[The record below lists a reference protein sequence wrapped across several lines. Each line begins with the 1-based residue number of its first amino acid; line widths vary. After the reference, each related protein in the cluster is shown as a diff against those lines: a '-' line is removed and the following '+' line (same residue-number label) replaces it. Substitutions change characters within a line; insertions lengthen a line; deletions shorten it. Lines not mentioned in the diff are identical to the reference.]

1 MKNSQKGIVLI
12 NEEGDNK
19 LNIVVVGAG
28 AVGMLVASFL
38 SETHEVT
45 LVTRTETQKEKMEEN
60 GLLRINIDESSACKK
75 IKVSTNLQQI
85 EKNSIVIVA
94 VKYHHLKSLY
104 SELSMLHKEIPL
116 LFLQNGLAH
125 FDEVLK
131 LPQRTIAF
139 SSCQFGAERKN
150 EYTVQHRGIGVL
162 KIAVERG
169 ELDSFSFFHQLN
181 NECFPIKFE
190 ENAEQ
195 MLFEKAF
202 LNCFINPLTS
212 ILQVRNGELIENPY
226 SLKLLKNLYEEM
238 IYAFPEQ
245 KDKLPFD
252 AVVALC
258 KNTAKNTSSMLSDR
272 LNGRKTEVETIVGA
286 VIKKAEKRGK
296 KLSILNTLY
305 HIILSIENRGE

>member
-1 MKNSQKGIVLI
+1 MNV
-12 NEEGDNK
+12 
-19 LNIVVVGAG
+19 VVVGAG

-38 SETHEVT
+38 SETQQVT
-45 LVTRTETQKEKMEEN
+45 FVTRTESQKEKIEEN
-60 GLLRINIDESSACKK
+60 GLVRINIDGSYVVR
-75 IKVSTNLQQI
+75 KVKVCTNLQQI
-85 EKNSIVIVA
+85 EKNSIVIIA

-104 SELSMLHKEIPL
+104 PELSMLHKDVPL

-125 FDEVLK
+125 FDEVLQ

-150 EYTVQHRGIGVL
+150 EYTVQHRGIGL
-162 KIAVERG
+162 FKIAVERG
-169 ELDSFSFFHQLN
+169 EQAPFSIFHEVN
-181 NECFPIKFE
+181 NERFPIKFE

-202 LNCFINPLTS
+202 LNCFINPLTA
-212 ILQVRNGELIENPY
+212 ILQVRNGDLIENPNTY
-226 SLKLLKNLYEEM
+226 QLLENLYEEM
-238 IYAFPEQ
+238 ISAFPEQ
-245 KDKLPFD
+245 KHNLPFE

-272 LNGRKTEVETIVGA
+272 LNGRKTEAETIIGA
-286 VIKKAEKRGK
+286 VIKKAKKRGK
-296 KLSILNTLY
+296 KLPTLNTLY